1 MPSTPHISRRDA
13 LKLGALG
20 SAALLLPFER
30 RARAELGPTGTRIAA
45 SRLPKP
51 YTLPFQQPPVLQP
64 VYRDATTDYYRLWQR
79 QESVQIIPGYL
90 TPIYG
95 YNGMTPGPTIVAER
109 GRQTVVQQ
117 INALPDSN
125 VKFGKY
131 KPWTSTHLHGSASL
145 PEYDGYASD
154 VTQPGQWKNY
164 RYPNIQD
171 ARTLWYHDHGVHH
184 TAENAY
190 MGLAA
195 MYILH
200 DQSERSL
207 TIPRGSYDVPLILK
221 DAMFD
226 TTGALLYDDH
236 SESGLYGDVNLV
248 NGVPW
253 PVMRVERRKY
263 RFRVLNACISRSF
276 RLRLSTGEPITVIG
290 TDGGLM
296 PAPQDVANFRCGMA
310 ERYEIVIDFS
320 KYAIGQRVLLQ
331 NVSPPNNIDDT
342 HSGKVMA
349 FDVVSEPSTL
359 EGNSVPA
366 VLNTNQ
372 EVMALTAA
380 QSVRRRELVFERD
393 QPDLTKPE
401 QWTING
407 TTWEDVVDSDYKFCL
422 AKPAK
427 DSVEV
432 WRLTNKSNGWFHP
445 VHIHLVDFRVLSRN
459 GKQPFAWEKGP
470 KDVVYVGENESVDVV
485 MRFTNQ
491 VGRYMIHC
499 HNLVHEDHDMMGQF
513 EVGSGGHDPI
523 YADPARDIPAPS
535 FDSPPA
541 PEPTATATP
550 DASATPDATSTPA
563 GA

>member
-1 MPSTPHISRRDA
+1 MSISSRISRRDA

-30 RARAELGPTGTRIAA
+30 RARTGDNDRLAA

-51 YTLPFQQPPVLQP
+51 FTRTFVVPPVLQP
-64 VYRDATTDYYRLWQR
+64 IKRDETTDYYQVFQR
-79 QESVQIIPGYL
+79 EVPVEIIPGLL

-95 YNGMTPGPTIVAER
+95 YNGITPGPTVVAQR
-109 GRQTVVQQ
+109 GRPVVMQQ
-117 INALPDSN
+117 INMLPDQHEEL
-125 VKFGKY
+125 GY
-131 KPWTSTHLHGSASL
+131 KTWTSTHLHGSASL

-164 RYPNIQD
+164 HYPNIQD

-200 DQSERSL
+200 DDKEQSL
-207 TIPRGSYDVPLILK
+207 GLPRGAYDVPLILK
-221 DAMFD
+221 DAMFATD
-226 TTGALLYDDH
+226 GSLLYDDH
-236 SESGLYGDVNLV
+236 SESGLFGDVNLV

-276 RLRLSTGEPITVIG
+276 RLRLSTGEPLTVIA

-296 PAPQDVANFRCGMA
+296 PAPQSVANVRVGMA

-320 KYAIGQRVLLQ
+320 KYSIGQRVVLN
-331 NVSPPNNIDDT
+331 NVSPPNNIDELNT
-342 HSGKVMA
+342 NKVMA

-359 EGNSVPA
+359 DGNNVPS

-372 EVMALTAA
+372 EVMGLTAA
-380 QSVRRRELVFERD
+380 NSVRRRELVFERD

-401 QWTING
+401 AWTING
-407 TTWEDVVDSDYKFCL
+407 TTWEDVIDSDYKFCL
-422 AKPAK
+422 ANPGYN
-427 DSVEV
+427 DVEV
-432 WRLTNKSNGWFHP
+432 WRLTNKSSGWFHP
-445 VHIHLVDFRVLSRN
+445 VHIHLVDFKVLTRN
-459 GKQPFAWEKGP
+459 GRAPLAYEKGP
-470 KDVVYVGENESVDVV
+470 KDVVYVGENETVDVV
-485 MRFTNQ
+485 MRFANQ
-491 VGRYMIHC
+491 RGRYMIHC
-499 HNLVHEDHDMMGQF
+499 HNLVHEDHDMMAQF
-513 EVGSGGHDPI
+513 EVGSGGSDPI
-523 YADPARDIPAPS
+523 YADPARDNPAPG
-535 FDSPPA
+535 FDA
-541 PEPTATATP
+541 
-550 DASATPDATSTPA
+550 
-563 GA
+563 

>member
-1 MPSTPHISRRDA
+1 MAFSSSMSRRDA

-30 RARAELGPTGTRIAA
+30 RAHTGTTTLANRMP
-45 SRLPKP
+45 STGLPA
-51 YTLPFQQPPVLQP
+51 PFTVPFAVPPVLQP
-64 VYRDATTDYYRLWQR
+64 VKRDETTDYYQVWQ
-79 QESVQIIPGYL
+79 QENAVEILPGL
-90 TPIYG
+90 KTKIYG
-95 YNGMTPGPTIVAER
+95 YNGITPGPTVVAQR
-109 GRQTVVQQ
+109 GRPVVMQQ
-117 INALPDSN
+117 INALPAQNTSQN
-125 VKFGKY
+125 FT
-131 KPWTSTHLHGSASL
+131 PWTSTHLHGSASL

-207 TIPRGSYDVPLILK
+207 PIPRGDYDVPLILK

-310 ERYEIVIDFS
+310 ERYEIVIDF
-320 KYAIGQRVLLQ
+320 
-331 NVSPPNNIDDT
+331 
-342 HSGKVMA
+342 
-349 FDVVSEPSTL
+349 
-359 EGNSVPA
+359 
-366 VLNTNQ
+366 
-372 EVMALTAA
+372 
-380 QSVRRRELVFERD
+380 
-393 QPDLTKPE
+393 
-401 QWTING
+401 
-407 TTWEDVVDSDYKFCL
+407 
-422 AKPAK
+422 
-427 DSVEV
+427 
-432 WRLTNKSNGWFHP
+432 
-445 VHIHLVDFRVLSRN
+445 
-459 GKQPFAWEKGP
+459 
-470 KDVVYVGENESVDVV
+470 
-485 MRFTNQ
+485 
-491 VGRYMIHC
+491 
-499 HNLVHEDHDMMGQF
+499 
-513 EVGSGGHDPI
+513 
-523 YADPARDIPAPS
+523 
-535 FDSPPA
+535 
-541 PEPTATATP
+541 
-550 DASATPDATSTPA
+550 
-563 GA
+563 